1 MTDDRMDTLIGNLL
15 RTGVLIAASVI
26 AVGGIWYLLVHGAAT
41 ADYRHFHEQV
51 HGLRSLLSVT
61 PPQLTILIG
70 LLILIATPVARV
82 IFSLAAFAL
91 ERDHVFVWI
100 TAAVLLILAYS
111 IGAALW

>member
-15 RTGVLIAASVI
+15 RTGVLTAA
-26 AVGGIWYLLVHGAAT
+26 AVVALGGIWYLIAHGSAT
-41 ADYRHFHEQV
+41 ADYHHFHEQV
-51 HGLRSLLSVT
+51 RGLHSLLSVT

-82 IFSLAAFAL
+82 IFSLVVFTL

>member
-15 RTGVLIAASVI
+15 RTGVLLAASVV
-26 AVGGIWYLLVHGAAT
+26 ALGGIWYLFAHGGGT
-41 ADYRHFHEQV
+41 PDYRHFHEQV
-51 HGLRSLLSVT
+51 HGLHSLLSVS

-82 IFSLAAFAL
+82 IFSLAVFAL
-91 ERDHVFVWI
+91 QRDHVFVWI